1 MNANIFS
8 KCKSVNDHLRSGNE
22 TTARDELIKV
32 LAHCEKEHIP
42 YDPLINHLIRETG
55 LYPYMKL
62 ENAGW
67 QDRYLFE
74 AFKVDIGG
82 DVPATLHRD
91 QSALL
96 RSLLDGQNLAI
107 SAPTSFGKSFV
118 IDSFI
123 AIKRPLNVV
132 IIVPTIALADETRRR
147 LHRKFSDAYKIIT
160 TADVQLGE
168 KNILI
173 FPQERAI
180 GYVDKLPALDILI
193 IDEFYKASKKF
204 DKERA
209 PSLIKAIMQLSEKA
223 AQRYFLAPNISE
235 LKKKACLRK
244 GCSSEGSISTQC
256 FWKRTNFTGKFR
268 TKSKRVKHCSKFW
281 LKQTIKRL
289 STLAP
294 IPTFQRYR
302 TSS

>member
-235 LKKKACLRK
+235 LKKACLRK